1 MKVSLIIAYYKN
13 INSLNLILESLKLQ
27 SNLNFEVIIAEDD
40 NDVAT
45 KNYVKEKSLTL
56 PYTLMHVCQLEDKG
70 FRKNQMLNEAISVSN
85 GELIVFIDGDCIP
98 HKHFIKE
105 YLNNASEKKI
115 LFGRRVMLSKIVSD
129 NLLNTINFKHLSFIN
144 LIKSKS
150 KHIEEALY
158 IPFGFALKK
167 KALCGCN
174 WGILK
179 KHLVEVNG
187 FDEDYQRAGVGEDVD
202 IEWRLLQNG
211 LTLKSLKF
219 KAIVYHL
226 YHVRTYSEDGV
237 QNNYKMLK
245 EKKDRNNIYC
255 LNGLESHF
263 TNIIS

>member
-1 MKVSLIIAYYKN
+1 MKVSLIISYYKN

-27 SNLNFEVIIAEDD
+27 SNMNFEVIIAEDD
-40 NDVAT
+40 NEVAT
-45 KNYVKEKSLTL
+45 MNYVKEKSLTL
-56 PYTLMHVCQLEDKG
+56 PYTLIHVCQLEDKG

-105 YLNNASEKKI
+105 YLNNVSEKKI
-115 LFGRRVMLSKIVSD
+115 LFGRRVMLSKSISD
-129 NLLNTINFKHLSFIN
+129 TLFSTFNFSLLSIIN

-158 IPFGFALKK
+158 IPFGFAIKK
-167 KALCGCN
+167 KTLCGCN

-179 KHLVEVNG
+179 QHLIDING

-211 LTLKSLKF
+211 ITLKSLKF

-237 QNNYKMLK
+237 QDNYKMLK
-245 EKKDRNNIYC
+245 EKQEKNNIYC

-263 TNIIS
+263 TNNIS